1 MITLHIHFGINLSD
15 FSLISWNH
23 SHFST
28 TPHLKTVTKIVR
40 LICFFSQLFV
50 RSHLWPICACIPN
63 QSRRNSVSQRLDLL
77 WFLMRLPLGF
87 PKIRYF
93 FFYCNCHLNFVIFGD
108 HFLTTFFFFHFFKN
122 GTSLE
127 RWADFSE
134 ARLISGGDCQ
144 IMYWNRCHKIWPSY
158 HAWSLLSIS
167 IIAHHQWLLEGN
179 QILRNYHQPYNLT
192 IICENPARHV
202 RICILTEISK
212 TYLGILE
219 DHFDDYCLV
228 LYCLE
233 KSICFSKCLC
243 IDFLS
248 FSMMIY

>member
-1 MITLHIHFGINLSD
+1 MLDWFVFFLSCSSD
-15 FSLISWNH
+15 
-23 SHFST
+23 
-28 TPHLKTVTKIVR
+28 
-40 LICFFSQLFV
+40 LICGPSAPAYQTRAEGIQYPKDWTYCGFWWDCHWAFQ
-50 RSHLWPICACIPN
+50 RSGI
-63 QSRRNSVSQRLDLL
+63 S
-77 WFLMRLPLGF
+77 FL
-87 PKIRYF
+87 
-93 FFYCNCHLNFVIFGD
+93 YCNCHLNFVIFGD
-108 HFLTTFFFFHFFKN
+108 HFLTLLFFFFHFFKN
-122 GTSLE
+122 GISLE
-127 RWADFSE
+127 RWADFSV
-134 ARLISGGDCQ
+134 ARLFSGGDCQ

-212 TYLGILE
+212 TYLGILD